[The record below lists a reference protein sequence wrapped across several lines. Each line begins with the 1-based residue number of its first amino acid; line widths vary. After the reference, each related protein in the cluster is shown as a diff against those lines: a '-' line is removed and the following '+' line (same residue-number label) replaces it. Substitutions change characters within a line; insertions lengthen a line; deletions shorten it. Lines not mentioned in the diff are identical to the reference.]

1 MGTARGVL
9 EFRVWYPQRSR
20 LRFTTRRI
28 RCNVRAGDSAGV
40 CRGPGRPIGERMR
53 STCRVCIWIMLCLIG
68 AFAGSVLAQPV
79 NTTSTT
85 SATEIIPGS
94 PVYLFNSIT
103 TYIGP
108 QTIRIGNQTG
118 CIATAPFPPPACT
131 LTFGTGTLRDPFV
144 YVGCKPAL
152 TGCAGGSV
160 VSIVPGGQEAGDAQ
174 CRRRDYECGG
184 GQRA

>member
-1 MGTARGVL
+1 
-9 EFRVWYPQRSR
+9 
-20 LRFTTRRI
+20 
-28 RCNVRAGDSAGV
+28 
-40 CRGPGRPIGERMR
+40 MR

-79 NTTSTT
+79 NTTST
-85 SATEIIPGS
+85 SAATEIIPGS
-94 PVYLFNSIT
+94 PVYLFISTT

-131 LTFGTGTLRDPFV
+131 LTFGTGTLGDPFV
-144 YVGCKPAL
+144 YEGCKPAL

-160 VSIVPGGQEAGDAQ
+160 VSIVPGGEDIDTFVFSVVPSGQPSAATQPVPLSPWIPVASAFFVLLLGLFF
-174 CRRRDYECGG
+174 RRRVT
-184 GQRA
+184 RTPRV